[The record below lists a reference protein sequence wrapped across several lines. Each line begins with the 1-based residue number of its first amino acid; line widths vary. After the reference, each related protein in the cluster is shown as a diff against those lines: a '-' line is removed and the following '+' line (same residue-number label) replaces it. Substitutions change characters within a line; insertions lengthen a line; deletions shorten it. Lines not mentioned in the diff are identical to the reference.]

1 MMSIR
6 SLADFNGSSP
16 GRCSDWLGTA
26 TVTARAST
34 SGTTRRTRDGDF
46 YLATTGDLH
55 LATHGDF
62 LMAMDIR
69 DVGFRLARP
78 VRAADGRL
86 IIDGWVA
93 WQCLEGEHL
102 TRRWAEICTVGE
114 RIHRAT
120 ADIP

>member
-62 LMAMDIR
+62 LMAMDTYAGHRR
-69 DVGFRLARP
+69 DACGLLPQRQAKGPTAAPPSLPKLAT
-78 VRAADGRL
+78 GS
-86 IIDGWVA
+86 
-93 WQCLEGEHL
+93 
-102 TRRWAEICTVGE
+102 
-114 RIHRAT
+114 
-120 ADIP
+120 